1 MFLSISMRN
10 KMNDAVI
17 CDVEISETKDKVIS
31 CSVYLKCKLNSVK
44 PIGSTEDQISYYFS
58 LVPVLSGFV

>member
-1 MFLSISMRN
+1 MFLSIGMRN
-10 KMNDAVI
+10 KIDDAVI
-17 CDVEISETKDKVIS
+17 RNVEIFETKDKVIA
-31 CSVYLKCKLNSVK
+31 CTVDLKCQFNSVK